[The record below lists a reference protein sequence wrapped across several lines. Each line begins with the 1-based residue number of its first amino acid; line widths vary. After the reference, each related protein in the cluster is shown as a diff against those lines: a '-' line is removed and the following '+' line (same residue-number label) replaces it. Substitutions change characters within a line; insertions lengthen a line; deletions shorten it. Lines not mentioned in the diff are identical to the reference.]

1 MIIELKRD
9 APSHRGTRSPLC
21 RAGRLV
27 FTPWIAKS
35 LLSHAETPRKW
46 DRHRKGRAGWEASP
60 LAPKSNH
67 MSKRKAVE
75 RVEIVFPM
83 CCSGGNRALPL
94 GEAEKQ
100 APTRGFCYRTCAV
113 GPCLYRCHMQLCP
126 APASSL
132 GATGQHI
139 GRKQGAKAKVT
150 ARGKSSREKAQVIFQ
165 VQKWQSSAGCS
176 AVPSPSSPTASAFEQ
191 PDDWLRESP
200 LCNPLKYDIS
210 ILPPFLFQSKKWF
223 SWPNMFIS

>member
-150 ARGKSSREKAQVIFQ
+150 ARGKSSIEKAQVISQ

-191 PDDWLRESP
+191 PDD
-200 LCNPLKYDIS
+200 
-210 ILPPFLFQSKKWF
+210 
-223 SWPNMFIS
+223 